1 MSHFSTIKSEASVL
15 SATGLISKIL
25 TALKTGKW
33 HQFCK
38 FLKFIKFNLDGFCC
52 CLGGERAVLRSKNK
66 VFMPSYLPPSQP
78 LAKFFFFFFFF
89 KLNEGGSISSWLISV
104 SKQKS
109 PFSMIKHQKLCSAVS
124 LGYNLLT
131 EWQSPFFSSLDDLL
145 RRKGALLNAETA
157 VCSDLEAAG
166 VLKLTFR

>member
-66 VFMPSYLPPSQP
+66 VFMPSYLAPSQP
-78 LAKFFFFFFFF
+78 LAKFFFFFFFLSLMKEDQF
-89 KLNEGGSISSWLISV
+89 LLGSSPCR
-104 SKQKS
+104 KKS

-124 LGYNLLT
+124 LGCNLLT
-131 EWQSPFFSSLDDLL
+131 EWQSPFLLEPGWSSEE
-145 RRKGALLNAETA
+145 KGCPFKCWNSR
-157 VCSDLEAAG
+157 V
-166 VLKLTFR
+166 

>member
-1 MSHFSTIKSEASVL
+1 MSHFSTIKSEAGVL

-52 CLGGERAVLRSKNK
+52 CLGVKEQYYALKTKYSCHRTYHHLSLWPN
-66 VFMPSYLPPSQP
+66 SSS
-78 LAKFFFFFFFF
+78 FFFF